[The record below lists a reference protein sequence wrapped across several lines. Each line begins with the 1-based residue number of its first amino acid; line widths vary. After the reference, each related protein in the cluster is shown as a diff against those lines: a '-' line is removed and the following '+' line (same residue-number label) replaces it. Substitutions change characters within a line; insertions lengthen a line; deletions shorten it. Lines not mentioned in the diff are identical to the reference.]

1 MIHGLQFPGHS
12 SYVNI
17 IMPGNCLGECLGAT
31 SPWLRRQASN
41 LGAIISRNVIS
52 VSITT
57 GVREIVRRSIEA
69 SIGNAGGAVALGA
82 IAGYLPC
89 VLQFGGLCRDF
100 YNQNYT
106 RWTVIGR
113 VVCIILPGAGVTM
126 LIATGTMDGGA
137 AAALASANFVY
148 TPLRDLFQHYINFE
162 SNLELDNYQRRLS
175 ATLAA
180 LSYLPNQF
188 LVNEAMQYS
197 TDLLVP
203 SLGPVAANA
212 VARSVVNFWGETV
225 DDVTALTGMSL
236 HSRRDVEVHLRI
248 HKPWEQSWDQVKDK
262 IFNVHASR
270 SALLSTTFSAA
281 YLTNAATTSAN
292 LAAAAANS
300 AIMDKHAALLLE
312 SAAVGV
318 SAALAYFPFQLISG
332 QTASHHRNETDLRAG
347 HMQSLRPEGQIPPPI
362 RRRMNETSV

>member
-1 MIHGLQFPGHS
+1 
-12 SYVNI
+12 
-17 IMPGNCLGECLGAT
+17 
-31 SPWLRRQASN
+31 
-41 LGAIISRNVIS
+41 
-52 VSITT
+52 
-57 GVREIVRRSIEA
+57 
-69 SIGNAGGAVALGA
+69 
-82 IAGYLPC
+82 
-89 VLQFGGLCRDF
+89 
-100 YNQNYT
+100 
-106 RWTVIGR
+106 
-113 VVCIILPGAGVTM
+113 M